1 MKKELQLW
9 NYLVKKCKP
18 LKDNNFIARKIFD
31 YVSKKL
37 FLIIFLITATLMA
50 SAQTLPVKNKFGT
63 PLLQTK
69 EAGISKVHYQTTSV
83 QLSFTSVTHEKTGWQ
98 LGNPI
103 FLGQSYIFA
112 TGNGSYNSDTSIK
125 VEQQFFWGFG
135 YNIGVI
141 PNASNNLDKGNSS
154 ITAGLIG
161 GWDKLSIF
169 GGYDFVGEK
178 VVIGL
183 NVSIVG
189 LPILQS
195 LTKFTQYPK

>member
-1 MKKELQLW
+1 MKKL
-9 NYLVKKCKP
+9 
-18 LKDNNFIARKIFD
+18 I
-31 YVSKKL
+31 
-37 FLIIFLITATLMA
+37 LIIIVLTSILC

-69 EAGISKVHYQTTSV
+69 EAGISKVHYQTTAV

-141 PNASNNLDKGNSS
+141 PNE
-154 ITAGLIG
+154 IG
-161 GWDKLSIF
+161 RAH
-169 GGYDFVGEK
+169 V
-178 VVIGL
+178 
-183 NVSIVG
+183 
-189 LPILQS
+189 
-195 LTKFTQYPK
+195 